1 MAGGKGTNA
10 PESPTPAKRPA
21 SCDGCVYFNHTPE
34 HKPEAGNCL
43 RTGPGVNDRPK
54 GVILWP
60 NVRRSSRCGRG
71 VAVGDGTGPGVV
83 RCYQCLFW
91 WQPNGQPITPDDGRF
106 GRSKDWWAASGL
118 CIRSSPQPS
127 IQPAKMTDWFV
138 VHADEGCGD
147 GEAVPPIELGA

>member
-1 MAGGKGTNA
+1 MA
-10 PESPTPAKRPA
+10 AKRPA

-43 RTGPGVNDRPK
+43 RTAPGVNDRPK

-71 VAVGDGTGPGVV
+71 VAVGDGTGLGIV

-91 WQPNGQPITPDDGRF
+91 WQPNGQPIMPDDGRF

-138 VHADEGCGD
+138 VHADDGCGD
-147 GEAVPPIELGA
+147 GEAVPPL